1 MKLKELQE
9 EIDKIRNLM
18 NEADDLDE
26 IIEYDEQLNSLYLE
40 LEAEKRKE
48 LISELQERSKLAD

>member
-48 LISELQERSKLAD
+48 LISELQERSKQAD